1 MDALLRC
8 RYMSNKFLNLAYRAA
23 NFPQCTMLVNTLD
36 TLCKQIEEMIIAC
49 PSTYVSPSVVPT
61 TATPPDDVLSNAR
74 LKKKEVETKT
84 SKRRKTWIDK
94 LHKGRKKRGNK
105 ATSQFGKETNNDAA
119 HAQVPNTLVVCC

>member
-1 MDALLRC
+1 
-8 RYMSNKFLNLAYRAA
+8 
-23 NFPQCTMLVNTLD
+23 MLVDNTLD

-49 PSTYVSPSVVPT
+49 PSTFVSPSVVPT

-105 ATSQFGKETNNDAA
+105 ATSQFGKETNNAAA